1 MMNITKVIAVIAI
14 LTMITPLFA
23 EDADTT
29 ESNDAKNIENV
40 AASSNNATE
49 TPQPAAAAPAPTA
62 PATAQEIA
70 SGVCAGCHN
79 PDGNSV
85 IPANPILAGQHA
97 EYLAKQ
103 LIDFKATESQPAKR
117 NSAVMSAMVAALS
130 QEDMKKLSEYYA
142 QQKMTPS
149 QVESSDAKLL
159 EAGKILYHGGNI
171 DDGVPACASCH
182 GPNGSGIPPRYPALN
197 GQHAEYIHTQLSL
210 FNTGDRANDNSVM
223 QKVLS
228 RMSGIEKRAVSAYI
242 ATMR

>member
-29 ESNDAKNIENV
+29 ESNDAKNTENA

-49 TPQPAAAAPAPTA
+49 TPQPAAAVPVLAPTA
-62 PATAQEIA
+62 ATAQEIA

-149 QVESSDAKLL
+149 QVESDAKLL
-159 EAGKILYHGGNI
+159 EAGKVLYHGGNVEN
-171 DDGVPACASCH
+171 GVPACASCH

-197 GQHAEYIHTQLSL
+197 GQHAEYVHTQLSL

-223 QKVLS
+223 QKVLA